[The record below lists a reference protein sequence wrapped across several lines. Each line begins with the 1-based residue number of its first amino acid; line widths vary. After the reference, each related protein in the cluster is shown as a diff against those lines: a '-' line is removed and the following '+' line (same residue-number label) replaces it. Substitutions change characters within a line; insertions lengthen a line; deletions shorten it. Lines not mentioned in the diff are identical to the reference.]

1 MNIRNSTLWN
11 RLISMPPFLRLFV
24 CGWWLLA
31 FMMLASTVLPGW
43 RSEDGMP
50 ITTKEAWLRGDA
62 LVVFLIAA
70 VLYGLATLIYRRS
83 SLARPALLLMFATNG
98 IYAIV
103 SESTPIQFSLVYLL
117 IIAIPLVAVYLY
129 LYRNKSVISY
139 FRQDI
144 PKAQQAAPPAPAS
157 RSCAAS
163 PGKPAP
169 QPRTPA

>member
-1 MNIRNSTLWN
+1 
-11 RLISMPPFLRLFV
+11 MPPFLRLFV

-103 SESTPIQFSLVYLL
+103 
-117 IIAIPLVAVYLY
+117 
-129 LYRNKSVISY
+129 RRRK
-139 FRQDI
+139 
-144 PKAQQAAPPAPAS
+144 
-157 RSCAAS
+157 
-163 PGKPAP
+163 
-169 QPRTPA
+169 